1 MSSHLN
7 NFVRQFNY
15 VPVAPSQEFYGAQ
28 FMESR
33 EMLINSIQQASI
45 ARRNA
50 RERSRVKQVNDGFVN
65 LRNHLPEP
73 MVKARLGKVKKNA
86 NKKVSK
92 VDTLKMAVEYISH
105 LESILGMNSAKV
117 EEPQTTF
124 LDNNSMDSNMS
135 TSDYGS
141 NCGSPDIFH
150 YSRNNYNNNFKQCR
164 YEPQSYNSEDDD
176 ILDYISQWQQV

>member
-1 MSSHLN
+1 MQN
-7 NFVRQFNY
+7 RD
-15 VPVAPSQEFYGAQ
+15 
-28 FMESR
+28 
-33 EMLINSIQQASI
+33 MLINSIQEASI
-45 ARRNA
+45 TRRNA
-50 RERSRVKQVNDGFVN
+50 RERNRVKQVNDGFVN

-105 LESILGMNSAKV
+105 LESILAESSEIV
-117 EEPQTTF
+117 EQPQTTF

-141 NCGSPDIFH
+141 HCGSPDVFQFN
-150 YSRNNYNNNFKQCR
+150 SGNNYKQCQ
-164 YEPQSYNSEDDD
+164 YQPQNYSSEEDD

>member
-7 NFVRQFNY
+7 NFVHQFNY
-15 VPVAPSQEFYGAQ
+15 VPVAPSQDFYGAL

-33 EMLINSIQQASI
+33 DFLINSIQQASI

-50 RERSRVKQVNDGFVN
+50 RERNRVKQVNDGFVN

-105 LESILGMNSAKV
+105 LESILGLSSEPV
-117 EEPQTTF
+117 EQPQTTF
-124 LDNNSMDSNMS
+124 LDNNSNDSNMS

-150 YSRNNYNNNFKQCR
+150 CGGEVYNQSQYQPQHYS
-164 YEPQSYNSEDDD
+164 SEDDD
-176 ILDYISQWQQV
+176 ILDYISQWQQHV

>member
-1 MSSHLN
+1 MSSYLN
-7 NFVRQFNY
+7 NFVHSFNY
-15 VPVAPSQEFYGAQ
+15 IPIAPNQEFYGAQ
-28 FMESR
+28 FMENR
-33 EMLINSIQQASI
+33 DMLINSIQQASI

-50 RERSRVKQVNDGFVN
+50 RERNRVKQVNDGFVN

-105 LESILGMNSAKV
+105 LESVLGLNCNQ
-117 EEPQTTF
+117 EEPQQTTF
-124 LDNNSMDSNMS
+124 LDNHSMDSNMS

-141 NCGSPDIFH
+141 NCGSPDIFESNIH
-150 YSRNNYNNNFKQCR
+150 YNNYKNCQFQTK
-164 YEPQSYNSEDDD
+164 SYSSEDDD